1 MISVSIVDDSSELR
15 RSIAAFVNNSPGFRC
30 VSAYSNGNE
39 AILRLPADKPD
50 VVLMDIN
57 MPGMNGIECV
67 RRLNAIAPKMQIIM
81 LTVYGD
87 SDQIFDALVAGASG
101 YLLKRVTPEKL
112 LEAIKEVHEG
122 GAPMSSFI
130 ARKVVASFQ
139 KFRGEEKH
147 KQDFH
152 LAPREQM
159 VLEHLAKGMTYKQ
172 ICGELDI
179 SIGTIRT
186 YIRRIYEK
194 LQVHSRTEAVVKY
207 FHH

>member
-1 MISVSIVDDSSELR
+1 MISVSIIDDSAELR
-15 RSIAAFVNNSPGFRC
+15 QSIATFVNNSPGFRC
-30 VSAYSNGNE
+30 VSAYGNGNE
-39 AILRLPADKPD
+39 AILRLPADNPD

-67 RRLNAIAPKMQIIM
+67 RRLKGVAPKMQIIM

-87 SDQIFDALVAGASG
+87 NDQIFDALVAGASG

-112 LEAIKEVHEG
+112 LEAIKEVHGG

-130 ARKVVASFQ
+130 ARKVVESF
-139 KFRGEEKH
+139 KKNAGKEKH
-147 KQDFH
+147 GKIYH

-159 VLEHLAKGMTYKQ
+159 VLERLAKGMTYKQ
-172 ICGELDI
+172 ICSELDI
-179 SIGTIRT
+179 SIGTMRT
-186 YIRRIYEK
+186 HIRRIYEK

-207 FHH
+207 FNY